1 MANQT
6 ETTEIKL
13 YKTIKHLFEQVAKE
27 QGHVLCFDA
36 IDIGITVSKM
46 TEEQQEDL
54 LTMIKFMSNLCT
66 STAGSVLDDVVHD
79 LNGLKAG
86 FLDLPEGR
94 CFSPR
99 SFGIAKRVAALS

>member
-1 MANQT
+1 MAKQ
-6 ETTEIKL
+6 TTELEL

-36 IDIGITVSKM
+36 IDIGITLNKM

-66 STAGSVLDDVVHD
+66 SSVGSILADVVHD
-79 LNGLKAG
+79 LDGLKAG
-86 FLDLPEGR
+86 FLDLPQSQ

-99 SFGIAKRVAALS
+99 SSGYAKRVAALG